1 MMSRWPTR
9 LSTISGSTIRSSS
22 PWRTLST
29 KRVRSR
35 ASSRGSWTT
44 ATWCNPRST
53 PRRRPNSLES
63 PAISRGTFEYVR
75 GRSAF
80 FRSGRE
86 RIRPEM
92 EPRELLAEEGRL
104 MSVSKRLLALISAL
118 VVAILVVAG
127 CGGGGGGASSTSGG
141 TLTLGNIGWQEN
153 VAVANLTKTILE
165 EDFEYQEVELKTLD
179 VGLLFEGVA
188 GGELH
193 AFQDVWMPNHE
204 QLLSEVDNDVE
215 HLDPWYEGSTSFGLA
230 VPSYMKG
237 VNSIADLNQ
246 SGAERIIGIEPGA
259 VISTKIEQHVI
270 PEYNLNLEHEPSS
283 MAAMLAEVERLYND
297 KEEFVFPPW
306 CPHPMCGEVSGWDP
320 WGGTKDLPGMFD
332 FRYLEDPK
340 NSLGNL
346 DEPAKISAIVN
357 EDLEGDDP
365 VAYTFIKEL
374 SLNEAELISLENE
387 ITAAGDNPAKGVK
400 AWLEEN
406 RDVVKPAIDA
416 AKQAQ

>member
-9 LSTISGSTIRSSS
+9 LSRISGSTIRSSS
-22 PWRTLST
+22 RWRTLRP

-75 GRSAF
+75 GRSEQL
-80 FRSGRE
+80 RSGRE

-92 EPRELLAEEGRL
+92 EPRELLAEEGTS
-104 MSVSKRLLALISAL
+104 MSVSKRLLALMSAL
-118 VVAILVVAG
+118 VGAILVLAG

-141 TLTLGNIGWQEN
+141 TLILGNIGWTEN

-165 EDFEYQEVELKTLD
+165 EDLDYDEVKLKTLD
-179 VGLLFEGVA
+179 VGLLFVGVA
-188 GGELH
+188 GGELD
-193 AFQDVWMPNHE
+193 AFQDVWMPNQE

-215 HLDPWYEGSTSFGLA
+215 HLDPWYEGETTFGLA

-237 VNSIADLNQ
+237 VDSIADLNQ
-246 SGAERIIGIEPGA
+246 SGAERIIGIKPGA
-259 VISTKIEQHVI
+259 VISTKIEQNVI
-270 PEYNLNLEHEPSS
+270 PEYNLTLEHEPSS
-283 MAAMLAEVERLYND
+283 TADMLAEVERLYND
-297 KEEFVFPPW
+297 KEPFVFPPW
-306 CPHPMCGEVSGWDP
+306 CPHPMCGEVSGWHGQPPNDL
-320 WGGTKDLPGMFD
+320 GGMYD

-346 DEPAKISAIVN
+346 DEPARISAIVN

-365 VAYTFIKEL
+365 VAYAFL
-374 SLNEAELISLENE
+374 NNLRLNEAELISLETE
-387 ITAAGDNPAKGVK
+387 ISNAGDDAVKGTQ
-400 AWLEEN
+400 AWLEDN
-406 RDVVKPAIDA
+406 RDVVQPAIDA
-416 AKQAQ
+416 AK